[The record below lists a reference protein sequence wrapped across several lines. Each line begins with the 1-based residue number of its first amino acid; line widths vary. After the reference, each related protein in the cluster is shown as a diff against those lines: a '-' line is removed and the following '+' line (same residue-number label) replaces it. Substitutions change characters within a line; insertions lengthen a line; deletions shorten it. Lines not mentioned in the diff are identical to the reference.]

1 MELGRRQILAGIG
14 GVTLIPVLARA
25 QAVASAPFVL
35 LNGKMFVDVT
45 VNGVAAQAF
54 VDTGAV
60 FTGVDTAFAKTAQV
74 KLGLPLIMRGIQG
87 LRGARSASDVKIE
100 IGGAVVTGPAV
111 VTDYSQLAAQVR
123 HAIDAVVGG
132 DVFRAYV
139 VEIDFDDQR
148 LSLHERATFQPPSTA
163 RLIPLGAKNQ
173 MMTAEVEVEG
183 HGLVQ
188 ALVDLGNNAPLIVSP
203 GPAKAVGLLTGRP
216 VSTARMGGQ
225 GPTTI
230 AQITTAAYVALAG
243 ERFDKVPVLVPP
255 RSIGLDANLGLPILQ
270 RFRLYLDFGGQRM
283 WLGGASEARN
293 EPFVRDYTGLAVDI
307 TGDVLKVNHVARGG
321 PADRAGWKVGD
332 IITRINGD
340 APVEANQSLALSA
353 QPGHQ
358 VQFTLADGSVRTLT
372 LAEYY

>member
-1 MELGRRQILAGIG
+1 MEFGRRQILAGIG